1 MGFQSSPNF
10 THIMQIKSD
19 AAAPILTLTP
29 RNNTMAIDGRIG
41 ARGATDLPKFIG
53 QWVVATMKVTY
64 NDNGNVELKIRR
76 ISDGMMLFDYA
87 GGADTADGGDHDPKW
102 GIYRS
107 LNTRSALRDEQ
118 VRFAD
123 FCISKTSAAD
133 CESDGPSPPPP
144 GDAGGNPE
152 PQDAG
157 AAADSGTKPQDAA
170 PGDPERD
177 AAVVT
182 PPPPQPDAATSPP
195 KGEADASTQPPPSK
209 RDAAAPP
216 STPTTPSG
224 GGGGS
229 SSGGCS
235 VASGSMGRPVGEPG
249 AGMGLGLG
257 LGLGLGALALA
268 RLRRRRH

>member
-1 MGFQSSPNF
+1 
-10 THIMQIKSD
+10 
-19 AAAPILTLTP
+19 
-29 RNNTMAIDGRIG
+29 
-41 ARGATDLPKFIG
+41 
-53 QWVVATMKVTY
+53 
-64 NDNGNVELKIRR
+64 
-76 ISDGMMLFDYA
+76 MMLFDYA
-87 GGADTADGGDHDPKW
+87 GGADTADGGNHDPKW

-133 CESDGPSPPPP
+133 CEADGPAPPPP

-195 KGEADASTQPPPSK
+195 KGEADASTQPPTK

-216 STPTTPSG
+216 STPSPPAGAGAAARPVAAASPAAGWVVQWASLPPVRDWDWAWSRSRSRGCGAAGTEAGRDSYLLRVRVLAGTPLRRNRCRALDHGRCARCPSY
-224 GGGGS
+224 S
-229 SSGGCS
+229 SSCS
-235 VASGSMGRPVGEPG
+235 PHR
-249 AGMGLGLG
+249 
-257 LGLGLGALALA
+257 
-268 RLRRRRH
+268 